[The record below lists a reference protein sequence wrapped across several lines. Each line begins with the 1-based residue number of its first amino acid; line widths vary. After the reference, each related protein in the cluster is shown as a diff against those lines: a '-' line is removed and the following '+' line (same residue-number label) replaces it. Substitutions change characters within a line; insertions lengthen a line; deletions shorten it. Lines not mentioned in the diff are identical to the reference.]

1 MNIFHSFSFRSLVTE
16 LTGVSDTI
24 HQPRCH
30 VYEETEIPVKDVDL
44 RLAKELFSRK
54 PETEFRNISARPVH
68 IAADRDK
75 SGAKKSFKISDF
87 KFRHDGQFLAVRTE
101 GVPST
106 VFIFRVSELRLD
118 SVLVHRFPV
127 VSSVWGPVPPFS
139 DCLTILTSG
148 IQYFCSPCLFL
159 NLGFL
164 LCCFQICDQF
174 FFLQIFNKIKIWR
187 PYSQNSL
194 KYLLK

>member
-1 MNIFHSFSFRSLVTE
+1 
-16 LTGVSDTI
+16 
-24 HQPRCH
+24 
-30 VYEETEIPVKDVDL
+30 
-44 RLAKELFSRK
+44 
-54 PETEFRNISARPVH
+54 VH

-148 IQYFCSPCLFL
+148 IQYFRSHCLFL

-164 LCCFQICDQF
+164 SPLLFSNLRPIF
-174 FFLQIFNKIKIWR
+174 FFKILTLLRFGAFFKI
-187 PYSQNSL
+187 SEKLAIHCTINL
-194 KYLLK
+194 